1 MSKKTLSKG
10 KLGSKS
16 ASMIPMVSAEEAELI
31 LLKEEAKKL
40 HIKAKIE
47 ELDFN
52 EFQSQREKINDF
64 WLLEREILE
73 KKRADVRFKDQEI
86 QDLVEQQHFEVKS
99 CQDKWK
105 TLLHKQQTQFSEKLT
120 KILSSQKEA
129 LQSYVNTLMQ
139 QKLSNLEVEALLRAT
154 QDQHN
159 LTVRGMRR
167 EHEASVTNLR
177 NEYEKKSEE
186 MRCFYDLQLQHQREN
201 ADKQRRFELK
211 QIKDEKE
218 DMIARLLTQH
228 KSAFDDLKNSHHS
241 IIFSNLETIKTLKA
255 ELTSLEEE
263 EKQAKLAEFSAT

>member
-1 MSKKTLSKG
+1 
-10 KLGSKS
+10 
-16 ASMIPMVSAEEAELI
+16 
-31 LLKEEAKKL
+31 
-40 HIKAKIE
+40 
-47 ELDFN
+47 
-52 EFQSQREKINDF
+52 
-64 WLLEREILE
+64 
-73 KKRADVRFKDQEI
+73 
-86 QDLVEQQHFEVKS
+86 
-99 CQDKWK
+99 
-105 TLLHKQQTQFSEKLT
+105 
-120 KILSSQKEA
+120 
-129 LQSYVNTLMQ
+129 MQ

-159 LTVRGMRR
+159 LTVRSMRR

-186 MRCFYDLQLQHQREN
+186 MRCFYDLQLQRQRED

-263 EKQAKLAEFSAT
+263 GKQDQIKINECETLISTISGPLERIQVSNRHSTSASESYQQEKIGMRRVGESVSKLEKELEALSWENESLLQKVITQKTERDTLKQTLTSAVYDIKQKTSFQTLLLQKKLKSIQATSTLPEITTSSLSNQIKI